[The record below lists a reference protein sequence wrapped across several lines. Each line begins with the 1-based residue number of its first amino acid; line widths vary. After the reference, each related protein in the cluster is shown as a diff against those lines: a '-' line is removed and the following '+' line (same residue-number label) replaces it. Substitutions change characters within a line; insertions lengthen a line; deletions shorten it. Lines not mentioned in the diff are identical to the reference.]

1 MTAKKTRRKP
11 PKVSNNR
18 LSRKL
23 LEKSVADLT
32 QRLMRQYELARA
44 IEACTAPHEDQTMM
58 EFNVRTVF
66 QAQMETLVR
75 GLDDAH
81 RFAWTISGAE

>member
-1 MTAKKTRRKP
+1 MTTKKTGRKSQ
-11 PKVSNNR
+11 KAASNR

-44 IEACTAPHEDQTMM
+44 IEACAAPHEDQLEP
-58 EFNVRTVF
+58 EFNVRVVF
-66 QAQMETLVR
+66 QAQMESLVR
-75 GLDDAH
+75 GLEDAYG
-81 RFAWTISGAE
+81 FAQMIDRVE

>member
-1 MTAKKTRRKP
+1 MTTKKTGRKSQ
-11 PKVSNNR
+11 KATSKR
-18 LSRKL
+18 LSRTL

-32 QRLMRQYELARA
+32 QRLERQYELAQA
-44 IEACTAPHEDQTMM
+44 IAACAAPHEDQMM
-58 EFNVRTVF
+58 AEFNARTVF